1 MVCATQG
8 GTLSPAMMQNMQGQ
22 DMDGYRKQ
30 LADIGMT
37 PDDVMKKILSDP
49 ELAQV
54 SCYAVLCYT
63 VLCYAQTQLSA
74 VTRHLNTI
82 HVMPM

>member
-1 MVCATQG
+1 MEWHVAQTICVIQG

-30 LADIGMT
+30 LAQLGMT
-37 PDDVMKKILSDP
+37 PDDVMRKILSDP

-54 SCYAVLCYT
+54 SCCAGLCCAS
-63 VLCYAQTQLSA
+63 VCYATP
-74 VTRHLNTI
+74 T
-82 HVMPM
+82 

>member
-1 MVCATQG
+1 MVCGTQG

-54 SCYAVLCYT
+54 SCCAALCYT
-63 VLCYAQTQLSA
+63 VLCYALRQLST
-74 VTRHLNTI
+74 VTLHPNDT